1 MPERDMTPDERE
13 RFEREQVHHDNVQD
27 SAGPGSEADSEA
39 RSEPTIAPVVVGN
52 PD

>member
-13 RFEREQVHHDNVQD
+13 RFEREELHHEDPAD
-27 SAGPGSEADSEA
+27 HAGPASDTESGTKPS
-39 RSEPTIAPVVVGN
+39 PITTPVVVGN